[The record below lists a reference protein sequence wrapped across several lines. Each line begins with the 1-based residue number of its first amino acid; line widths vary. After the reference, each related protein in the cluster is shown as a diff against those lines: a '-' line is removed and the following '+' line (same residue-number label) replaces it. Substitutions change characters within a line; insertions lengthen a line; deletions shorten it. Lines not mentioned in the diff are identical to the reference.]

1 MMMMMMVGV
10 EEFVVCGVEFIG
22 SDRVK
27 RHREGSR
34 FQVFVG
40 CAKTNRKNTP
50 AARYSFTILLPG
62 LCIGYEVMGVSAN
75 GNATYLSR
83 CNL

>member
-1 MMMMMMVGV
+1 MMMMVGV

-40 CAKTNRKNTP
+40 CAKTNRTNIP
-50 AARYSFTILLPG
+50 AGLQGTVSRYF
-62 LCIGYEVMGVSAN
+62 YRDFVS
-75 GNATYLSR
+75 GTRSWE
-83 CNL
+83 